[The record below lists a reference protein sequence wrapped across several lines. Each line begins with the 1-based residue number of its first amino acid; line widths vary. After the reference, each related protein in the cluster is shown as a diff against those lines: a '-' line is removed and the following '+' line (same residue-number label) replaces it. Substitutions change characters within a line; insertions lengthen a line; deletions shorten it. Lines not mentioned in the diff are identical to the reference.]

1 VRCVVSN
8 EPAGCVPRL
17 RGAMS
22 RTLPATWSGAT
33 SLAPWTT
40 ATYAL
45 TYTAT
50 TNAFGVPRRKPHSG
64 KIRATT
70 TG

>member
-1 VRCVVSN
+1 
-8 EPAGCVPRL
+8 
-17 RGAMS
+17 MS